1 MSHKT
6 HCKLLIAPQYEY
18 IYFAFPLF
26 LCRLLVLFCPAR
38 ITFGVCV
45 CVPFFS
51 FVRSFRLL
59 LLSFFY
65 IFFWRKEGVH
75 SLLEYIVNNMYN

>member
-45 CVPFFS
+45 CTFF
-51 FVRSFRLL
+51 FVRSFVSAVVAL
-59 LLSFFY
+59 FFY

>member
-45 CVPFFS
+45 CVCTFF
-51 FVRSFRLL
+51 FVRSFVSAVVAL
-59 LLSFFY
+59 FFLY
-65 IFFWRKEGVH
+65 IFLEKGRSSQFTGIYRK
-75 SLLEYIVNNMYN
+75 